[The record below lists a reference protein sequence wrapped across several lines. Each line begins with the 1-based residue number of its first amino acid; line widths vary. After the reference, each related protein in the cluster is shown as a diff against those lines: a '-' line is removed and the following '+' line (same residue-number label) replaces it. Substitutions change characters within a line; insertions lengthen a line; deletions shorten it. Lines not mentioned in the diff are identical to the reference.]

1 MLGILHSYLLLHKNG
16 ALWHVINI
24 RLTYFYYSLKLFLDL
39 FLFLSLP
46 LFFSPLPSF
55 FSLPIFPSSLFS
67 AFAFTVLF
75 WKALPVF
82 PFADI
87 FLGCWWDVDGMLMLT
102 WSSVATFLVN
112 FDCRFWTKTHL
123 ISLKNAHGP
132 HVILLLF
139 WMLLRGRL
147 TCLFS
152 LSPMLLLSFASDVV
166 VSF

>member
-24 RLTYFYYSLKLFLDL
+24 RLTDFYYSLKLFLDL
-39 FLFLSLP
+39 SFSLSPFPYSSLLFLPPSLFP
-46 LFFSPLPSF
+46 FSPSLHCFWLLLSLCYFGKPFQF
-55 FSLPIFPSSLFS
+55 FPLLIFS
-67 AFAFTVLF
+67 
-75 WKALPVF
+75 
-82 PFADI
+82 
-87 FLGCWWDVDGMLMLT
+87 WDVDGMLMLT

-132 HVILLLF
+132 HIILLF
-139 WMLLRGRL
+139 WMLLCGRL
-147 TCLFS
+147 TCLFF
-152 LSPMLLLSFASDVV
+152 LFPTLLLSFASDVV